1 VAAALAVLD
10 LYEKQGLT
18 EKAEQVGEWLQSGV
32 RELEE
37 KYELIGD
44 IRALGTMVGIELVES
59 RETKEPATAK
69 RNRLVELTF
78 KKGLLILGAGKS
90 SVRLAPV
97 QTMTEDEVKVGV
109 KILDDCLAEI
119 TGKV

>member
-1 VAAALAVLD
+1 
-10 LYEKQGLT
+10 
-18 EKAEQVGEWLQSGV
+18 
-32 RELEE
+32 
-37 KYELIGD
+37 
-44 IRALGTMVGIELVES
+44 MVGIELVES

-97 QTMTEDEVKVGV
+97 QTMTEDEVKVGI
-109 KILDDCLAEI
+109 KILDDALAEI
-119 TGKV
+119 TGKA

>member
-1 VAAALAVLD
+1 
-10 LYEKQGLT
+10 
-18 EKAEQVGEWLQSGV
+18 
-32 RELEE
+32 
-37 KYELIGD
+37 
-44 IRALGTMVGIELVES
+44 VGIELVES

-97 QTMTEDEVKVGV
+97 QTMTEDEVKVGI
-109 KILDDCLAEI
+109 KILDDALAEI
-119 TGKV
+119 TGKA